1 MNPTNSTEPQEEHLF
16 SPNTYK
22 LLAVIIGTIG
32 IVGFCNNILVLLLY
46 YKFKRLRTP
55 TNLLLVN
62 ISVSDLLVSV
72 FGLSFTFVS
81 CTQGR
86 WGWDSAACVWDGFS
100 HSLFGTV
107 SIVTLTVLAYE
118 RYIRVVNAK
127 ATNFPWAWRAIT
139 YTWFYSLAWSGAP
152 LVGWNRYSLELHRLG
167 CAVNWIS
174 RDPNDTLFVLFF
186 FLGCLVVPVGVM
198 AYCYGNVLYTI
209 RMLRT
214 VQDLQTVQVMK
225 ILRYERKVAKMCFLM
240 ISTFLICW
248 MPYAVVSF
256 MVAYGYTDVI
266 TPAVAIAP
274 SFIAKSSTAYNP
286 IIYIFMSR
294 KYRRCLSQLFCSHLM
309 SLQWSIKDPSSK
321 ARNDMPV
328 KPIVLSQKGDR
339 PKKRVTFSSSSIVFI
354 ITSDDTQE
362 LGSIAGS
369 NATQISIV
377 QVQPL

>member
-1 MNPTNSTEPQEEHLF
+1 NQSINQSPDHVRAGVKAAMNPTNSTEPQEEHLF

-152 LVGWNRYSLELHRLG
+152 LCIYSIFATYKNSIDTFDYRYSICVHTAADLPR
-167 CAVNWIS
+167 
-174 RDPNDTLFVLFF
+174 F
-186 FLGCLVVPVGVM
+186 
-198 AYCYGNVLYTI
+198 NVCKNKTRWHL
-209 RMLRT
+209 
-214 VQDLQTVQVMK
+214 
-225 ILRYERKVAKMCFLM
+225 
-240 ISTFLICW
+240 
-248 MPYAVVSF
+248 
-256 MVAYGYTDVI
+256 
-266 TPAVAIAP
+266 
-274 SFIAKSSTAYNP
+274 
-286 IIYIFMSR
+286 R
-294 KYRRCLSQLFCSHLM
+294 KY
-309 SLQWSIKDPSSK
+309 I
-321 ARNDMPV
+321 
-328 KPIVLSQKGDR
+328 
-339 PKKRVTFSSSSIVFI
+339 
-354 ITSDDTQE
+354 
-362 LGSIAGS
+362 
-369 NATQISIV
+369 
-377 QVQPL
+377 